1 MIRRSHGFYCRVFFL
16 LILLTIP
23 AVFSMHPHAC
33 ANDQDSLIFI
43 LDASG
48 STLGKI
54 EGRAKIDIAKDVMTD
69 LVKELPDGL
78 NVGLVAYGHRKKG
91 DCRDVE
97 QIVPLGP
104 LDKDRM
110 IAGIKG
116 LNPKGKAPITLSIL
130 RVFEALKTYKE
141 ECTIVLISNG
151 KETCTGDP
159 CKLVRRLKKIGIQ
172 FVMHVIGFDV
182 STEDKV
188 QLECIAA
195 AGGGMYYPVK
205 DAGEFRMAAR
215 NVTKVAPKPKGPALC
230 VGATKNGERLT
241 VHITIRKGDRIVA
254 NSDNSIRNPE
264 KFYLDPGLYRINA
277 TDTSMDRSKT
287 QTAMVEF
294 KDVEMIQI
302 FDFSEGS
309 LNIKVVKN
317 GFPSVGYIYVRR
329 AGTEE
334 TIATGDTS
342 DSNPATIKLH
352 PGTYDVVV
360 TDPELP
366 GEPSVSFSGIKIKG
380 GKILEKAVCFNEKSI
395 K

>member
-33 ANDQDSLIFI
+33 ASDQDSLIFI

-104 LDKDRM
+104 LDKNRM

-116 LNPKGKAPITLSIL
+116 LSPRGKAPITLSIL

-141 ECTIVLISNG
+141 DCTIVLISNG

-159 CKLVRRLKKIGIQ
+159 CNLVRRLKKIGIQ

-188 QLECIAA
+188 QLECIAE

-215 NVTKVAPKPKGPALC
+215 NVTKVAPKPNDPALC

-241 VHITIRKGDRIVA
+241 VHITIQKGDRIVA

-287 QTAMVEF
+287 QTATVEF
-294 KDVEMIQI
+294 KGV
-302 FDFSEGS
+302 
-309 LNIKVVKN
+309 
-317 GFPSVGYIYVRR
+317 
-329 AGTEE
+329 
-334 TIATGDTS
+334 
-342 DSNPATIKLH
+342 
-352 PGTYDVVV
+352 
-360 TDPELP
+360 
-366 GEPSVSFSGIKIKG
+366 
-380 GKILEKAVCFNEKSI
+380 
-395 K
+395 

>member
-1 MIRRSHGFYCRVFFL
+1 MIRRSHGLYCRVFFL

-48 STLGKI
+48 STLGQI
-54 EGRAKIDIAKDVMTD
+54 EGRAKIDIVKEVMTD

-104 LDKDRM
+104 LDKNRM

-116 LNPKGKAPITLSIL
+116 LSPKGKAPITLSIL

-141 ECTIVLISNG
+141 ECTIVLVSNG

-159 CKLVRRLKKIGIQ
+159 CNLVRRLKKIGIK

-188 QLECIAA
+188 QLECIAE
-195 AGGGMYYPVK
+195 AGGGW
-205 DAGEFRMAAR
+205 RAAYSPHH
-215 NVTKVAPKPKGPALC
+215 NPK
-230 VGATKNGERLT
+230 R
-241 VHITIRKGDRIVA
+241 
-254 NSDNSIRNPE
+254 
-264 KFYLDPGLYRINA
+264 
-277 TDTSMDRSKT
+277 
-287 QTAMVEF
+287 
-294 KDVEMIQI
+294 
-302 FDFSEGS
+302 
-309 LNIKVVKN
+309 
-317 GFPSVGYIYVRR
+317 
-329 AGTEE
+329 
-334 TIATGDTS
+334 
-342 DSNPATIKLH
+342 
-352 PGTYDVVV
+352 
-360 TDPELP
+360 
-366 GEPSVSFSGIKIKG
+366 
-380 GKILEKAVCFNEKSI
+380 
-395 K
+395 